1 MSSEKG
7 DAYATEPLVIEDPT
21 YVQAVEE
28 ATTVMAP
35 IGAGTAGSG
44 QPTAAEPPV
53 DKPWRW
59 LGKLMFWGLLG
70 WILAYTGVML
80 AAFTVQF
87 LEGEYP
93 CPLCMLQR
101 YAMIL
106 SSLGAMWVVVQ
117 ARRGTLTTGRYAQ
130 GLGIGLLAAL
140 AGAVISTRQVL
151 LHILPG
157 DPGYGSAV
165 MGLHLYTWA
174 LITFFVVALFAA
186 FALILM
192 PRAVATAPGDS
203 WFGRVGGV
211 VATLILWLFM
221 LVVAANVIAI
231 IFLEGAAW
239 VLPDDPSSYNLLDQ
253 IGLGS

>member
-1 MSSEKG
+1 MADEYSRS
-7 DAYATEPLVIEDPT
+7 DSTEPLIIEDPT

-28 ATTVMAP
+28 ATTVMPAV
-35 IGAGTAGSG
+35 G
-44 QPTAAEPPV
+44 QPTGGATSATEPPK
-53 DKPWRW
+53 DAPWSW
-59 LGKLMFWGLLG
+59 LGKLMYWAVLA

-80 AAFTVQF
+80 GAFTVQF
-87 LEGEYP
+87 VAGEYP

-106 SSLGAMWVVVQ
+106 SSLGAMWIVMQ

-130 GLGIGLLAAL
+130 GLGLGLLAAL

-165 MGLHLYTWA
+165 LGMHLYTWA
-174 LITFFVVALFAA
+174 LITFVIVALFTAV
-186 FALILM
+186 ALILM
-192 PRAVATAPGDS
+192 PRAVATAPGRS
-203 WFGRVGGV
+203 WLGRLGGGV
-211 VATLILWLFM
+211 SVLVLWLFM
-221 LVVAANVIAI
+221 LVVAANVVAI

-239 VLPDDPSSYNLLDQ
+239 VLPDNPTSYNLLDQ